1 MKKPK
6 VNNIYE
12 QAITIENINKIWN
25 IVKKTCKNKKAVYQ
39 FALNANANI
48 SIIYNLLKNKSYMPG
63 KFHIFLIYEPKPR
76 LVMSQS
82 IIDKIVNHFVANYYL
97 LPYLESKL
105 IDCNVATRRGYGSK
119 FT

>member
-1 MKKPK
+1 MRKPK

-48 SIIYNLLKNKSYMPG
+48 SIIYNLLKS
-63 KFHIFLIYEPKPR
+63 
-76 LVMSQS
+76 
-82 IIDKIVNHFVANYYL
+82 
-97 LPYLESKL
+97 
-105 IDCNVATRRGYGSK
+105 
-119 FT
+119 